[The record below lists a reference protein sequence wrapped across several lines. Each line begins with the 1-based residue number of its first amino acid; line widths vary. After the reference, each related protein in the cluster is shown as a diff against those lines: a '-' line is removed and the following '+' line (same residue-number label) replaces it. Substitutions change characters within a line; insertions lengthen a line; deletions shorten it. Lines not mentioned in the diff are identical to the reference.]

1 MKQDAKITHIENGMN
16 KFSGTEDAMEEAN
29 FQGSNAASVNAR
41 TAGKEALRSMQLNTE
56 NIRKKSELTTG
67 DGRSLE
73 DFGERL

>member
-1 MKQDAKITHIENGMN
+1 MKQDGNITHEENRMN
-16 KFSGTEDAMEEAN
+16 ALSGTEDAMEETN
-29 FQGSNAASVNAR
+29 FKGSNAASVNGR

-56 NIRKKSELTTG
+56 AVHKKSELTTG

>member
-1 MKQDAKITHIENGMN
+1 MKQDAKITHEENELN
-16 KFSGTEDAMEEAN
+16 QLSGTEDAMEEAN

-41 TAGKEALRSMQLNTE
+41 TAGKEALRSMQLNTQDAH
-56 NIRKKSELTTG
+56 KKSELTTG